1 MRHTC
6 AAFFVSGGSIARKTG
21 QIIRRGSSTWLVS
34 ICVGSNPETRRRKY
48 IAKFIHGGLRSK
60 MHSPALTRW
69 KSPHLCGNR
78 EHVPLNNEIDA
89 NQNSYNTEVKL
100 DEHPRGTPTQQQ
112 GVETIVRILDDR
124 RPQNAYRTDSD
135 SIGSLEIE
143 DTDLGRYFRLRDFE
157 YAQPLYDLAFLLEVD
172 ALCKGAEAPKY
183 RTFSLWRAGYSLDGY
198 GTTIDRWL
206 DGEIKDEDL
215 DYVPSLRIRQ
225 YLTSIRHCGTIPE
238 LHSYRAEPYDRCLRL
253 RSVRGLG
260 PSKIAATLL
269 PGCFGAE
276 WCQSV
281 AGLDIDIERVA
292 RLYSGSSSGPWQA
305 AHIVPPLL
313 RFLIKLEKCGVRAAG
328 WLLCGISD
336 PFRPVNGAI
345 SVAADF
351 LSDSVEAAVDNA
363 LKAEKHFSVHSR
375 PTSTSMC
382 IRHQMG
388 WFFKLQLESNTDATC
403 SITELAHSLD
413 PLARSHCG
421 DLVADLHLH
430 TAWSDGNASVNSMA
444 NAVVAS
450 GLKYFAVTDHSRSS
464 KLQGGLTPLLWL
476 RQANALT
483 LASPVCPVMHG
494 IEVDILK
501 DGTLDLPHSILACAD
516 LVVASVHS
524 SWSDDARENTDR
536 LFRAIES
543 GDVDII
549 AHPTSALVGTPGVP
563 DYIRAPAKV
572 IWTEVFKQCAAWR
585 VAVEFNCFPSR
596 LDLPLELLEK
606 AIEAGCAISF
616 GSDSHS
622 RSHLINLR
630 YGAAALRRLNG
641 CFVLNLLSYEEL
653 KSWIR
658 ESRSERRK
666 LPKSSILGQT
676 MFCFEENRTDHGIS
690 IRASIRPPQ
699 SIPLGPRIVGIDL
712 TAGDK
717 STGVAV
723 LDDRSV
729 DTCSLF
735 SDQEILSYIKKHEP
749 AIVSIDSPLGLPGG
763 GDSIDPAA
771 GIMRVA
777 EHDLASIGIPAYP
790 SLIDSMEK
798 LTLRGIRL
806 RRALEALPRAP
817 RVIESYPGAAQD
829 ILCIPRKQKS
839 LELLREGLRRLGLT
853 GPGIET
859 RSHDEMDAITSAIVG
874 RYFEAGFFE
883 PMGIPSES
891 QLIVPKIAPLKFDS
905 APVVCLAGRTGA
917 GKSVVA
923 RYLSVFYGFE
933 WIRTRSVI
941 RDLLLD
947 DATRPSRDRLF
958 DGVIDPQEITEEQL
972 RRFGAVIL
980 DKYRQAPLRQKLT
993 GLVTQFDKPIVVDS
1007 IRDTLDVNPE
1017 RLGNRP
1023 LILWFV
1029 DCSDS
1034 IIRDRLAKKTK
1045 LGEKRQMIGSLVDR
1059 TAAQVRGA
1067 ADHIISNLGSLE
1079 ELRWQI
1085 DDALFSITHMVVSEE
1100 APQTSDSLSF
1110 VQDSTVAW
1118 TRSYPSQ
1125 IQRESVSRFEA

>member
-1 MRHTC
+1 M
-6 AAFFVSGGSIARKTG
+6 
-21 QIIRRGSSTWLVS
+21 
-34 ICVGSNPETRRRKY
+34 
-48 IAKFIHGGLRSK
+48 
-60 MHSPALTRW
+60 
-69 KSPHLCGNR
+69 
-78 EHVPLNNEIDA
+78 
-89 NQNSYNTEVKL
+89 NSYNTEVKL
-100 DEHPRGTPTQQQ
+100 DDHPRDTSTQQQ
-112 GVETIVRILDDR
+112 GVGTIVRVLDD
-124 RPQNAYRTDSD
+124 PKLQNACRTDSA

-143 DTDLGRYFRLRDFE
+143 ETEFGHYFRLRDFE

-172 ALCKGAEAPKY
+172 ALSKGAEAPKY

-225 YLTSIRHCGTIPE
+225 YLTSIRHSGTIPE
-238 LHSYRAEPYDRCLRL
+238 LLSYRAEPYDRCLRL

-260 PSKIAATLL
+260 PNKIAASLL
-269 PGCFGAE
+269 PSCSAAE

-281 AGLDIDIERVA
+281 AGVDIEIERVA

-313 RFLIKLEKCGVRAAG
+313 RFLNRLEMCGAQAAG
-328 WLLCGISD
+328 WRLWGISD
-336 PFRPVNGAI
+336 PLTPVNDAP

-351 LSDSVEAAVDNA
+351 LSDSVETAVDDA
-363 LKAEKHFSVHSR
+363 LKNEKHFSVHSR
-375 PTSTSMC
+375 PTSTSIC

-388 WFFKLQLESNTDATC
+388 WSFELKLEPDTEATH
-403 SITELAHSLD
+403 SITKLAHSLD

-430 TAWSDGNASVNSMA
+430 TAWSDGNASVNAMA
-444 NAVVAS
+444 KAVVAS
-450 GLKYFAVTDHSRSS
+450 GLEYFAVTDHSRSS

-483 LASPVCPVMHG
+483 LATPVCPVMHG

-501 DGTLDLPHSILACAD
+501 DGALDLPHSILACAD

-524 SWSDDARENTDR
+524 SWSDDAGTNTDR

-543 GDVDII
+543 GDIDIL

-572 IWTEVFKQCAAWR
+572 TWTEVFKQCAAWR

-622 RSHLINLR
+622 RSHLINLK

-641 CFVLNLLSYEEL
+641 CFVLNRLSYEEL

-699 SIPLGPRIVGIDL
+699 SIPLGLRIVGIDL

-717 STGVAV
+717 STGVSL
-723 LDDRSV
+723 LDGLSV
-729 DTCSLF
+729 DTCSLC
-735 SDQEILSYIKKHEP
+735 SDQEILRYIQKHEP

-798 LTLRGIRL
+798 LTLRGIGL
-806 RRALEALPRAP
+806 RRALETLPRAP

-874 RYFEAGFFE
+874 RYFEVGSFE
-883 PMGIPSES
+883 PMGIPSEA
-891 QLIVPKIAPLKFDS
+891 QLIVPKVAPLEFEL
-905 APVVCLAGRTGA
+905 APVICLAGRTGA

-941 RDLLLD
+941 RDLLLE
-947 DATRPSRDRLF
+947 DAMRLSCDRLF
-958 DGVIDPQEITEEQL
+958 EGVIDPKEITEEQL
-972 RRFGAVIL
+972 QKFGAVIL
-980 DKYRQAPLRQKLT
+980 DKYRQAPLRHKLT
-993 GLVTQFDKPIVVDS
+993 GLVTQFEKPIVVDS
-1007 IRDTLDVNPE
+1007 IRDTLDVDPD

-1023 LILWFV
+1023 LVLWFV

-1034 IIRDRLAKKTK
+1034 IIRDRLAKKSK
-1045 LGEKRQMIGSLVDR
+1045 HGEKRPTNPSPVDR
-1059 TAAQVRGA
+1059 TATFIRGD
-1067 ADHIISNLGSLE
+1067 ADYLISNSGTLE
-1079 ELRWQI
+1079 DLRWEV
-1085 DDALFSITHMVVSEE
+1085 DDALFGMISSI
-1100 APQTSDSLSF
+1100 D
-1110 VQDSTVAW
+1110 
-1118 TRSYPSQ
+1118 RS
-1125 IQRESVSRFEA
+1125 I